1 MKFEFTLTRDDLLTH
16 QLFATSKS
24 KMIRKRRAQAKI
36 FLMLIYMATGFF
48 IWERSGTVASALF
61 FVICLP
67 LYFIYSRMEAKQYKK
82 QVELFADD
90 RFKDRHNQKT
100 TVDFDDKQI
109 RMIDGDRESVVPLTE
124 VEIIYEI
131 GALYSIT
138 LTSGQGILIP
148 KAGLADVGQTTAM
161 LQQLAEKL
169 GIPYEQE
176 LAWVWK

>member
-1 MKFEFTLTRDDLLTH
+1 MKFEFTITRDDLLTH

-48 IWERSGTVASALF
+48 IWERSGVVAAALF

-82 QVELFADD
+82 QVELFADN
-90 RFKDRHNQKT
+90 RFKDRHQEKT
-100 TVDFDDKQI
+100 SLDFTDQQI
-109 RMIDGDRESVVPLTE
+109 HMVDGDREHIVPLTD

-131 GALYSIT
+131 GSLYSLT
-138 LTSGQGILIP
+138 LSNGQGILIP
-148 KAGLADVGQTTAM
+148 KSGLTDVAGTTTM
-161 LQQLAEKL
+161 LQNLAEKL

-176 LAWVWK
+176 LNWVWK